1 MELHDLYNELK
12 TILQTAGYRIGEMEP
27 IDYGLQ
33 FVIDNGRRN
42 LLRVYQNKKG
52 RVKYDYSQ
60 LKGDSAEEI
69 IALIEGK
76 RNRQQHD
83 LDFPLVGSDEAG
95 KGDYFGP
102 LVCAAVYVDKKAA
115 AGLIRLGVRDSKTM
129 DDAGILL
136 LQSHI
141 EKLVSGHYEVVELSP
156 ALYNQKIEQ
165 YRQRQQKL
173 NHLLAN
179 LHAFAIERL
188 LQKVQC
194 NNILVDKFA
203 DESLMIQALSAKSKD
218 LHLVQLPSAEANIA
232 VAAASV
238 MARGRYVR
246 RLSQLSSRYNIDLGK
261 GASPNIVEQGRRFV
275 RKHGKEELNQIAKLH
290 FKTTQQ
296 LDSF

>member
-1 MELHDLYNELK
+1 MVQLQNLYNELK
-12 TILQTAGYRIGEMEP
+12 SILHAAGYHIGEMET
-27 IDYGLQ
+27 IDYGMQ
-33 FVIDNGRRN
+33 FVIENGRRN

-60 LKGDSAEEI
+60 IKGDTAEEI
-69 IALIEGK
+69 IALIEKK
-76 RNRQQHD
+76 RNRRQHD
-83 LDFPLVGSDEAG
+83 LDFPLIGSDEAG

-102 LVCAAVYVDKKAA
+102 LVCAAVYVDEKAA
-115 AGLIRLGVRDSKTM
+115 TGLIRLGVRDSKTM
-129 DDAGILL
+129 DDADILL

-141 EKLVSGHYEVVELSP
+141 EKLVSGRYEIVELCP

-165 YRQRQQKL
+165 YRQRGQKL

-203 DESLMIQALSAKSKD
+203 DESLMIGALSSN
-218 LHLVQLPSAEANIA
+218 LQVVNLVQLPSAEVNIA

-246 RLSQLSSRYNIDLGK
+246 RLSELSSRYGIDLGK
-261 GASPNIVEQGRRFV
+261 GASSTIVEQGRRFV

-296 LDSF
+296 L

>member
-1 MELHDLYNELK
+1 MELQDLYNELK
-12 TILQTAGYRIGEMEP
+12 SILQTAGYRIGEMEP
-27 IDYGLQ
+27 IDYGMQ
-33 FVIDNGRRN
+33 FGIDNGRRN

-60 LKGDSAEEI
+60 LKGDPAEEI

-83 LDFPLVGSDEAG
+83 LDFPLIGSDEAG

-102 LVCAAVYVDKKAA
+102 LVCAAVHVDKNAA

-129 DDAGILL
+129 DDTDILL
-136 LQSHI
+136 LQSQI
-141 EKLVSGHYEVVELSP
+141 EKLVSGRYEIVELAP
-156 ALYNQKIEQ
+156 GLYNQKIEQ
-165 YRQRQQKL
+165 YRQRGQKL

-179 LHAFAIERL
+179 MHAFAIERL
-188 LQKVQC
+188 LKKVQC

-203 DESLMIQALSAKSKD
+203 DESLMIQALSAKSRA

-246 RLSQLSSRYNIDLGK
+246 RLSQLSSQYNIDLGK
-261 GASPNIVEQGRRFV
+261 GASSTIVEQGRRFV
-275 RKHGKEELNQIAKLH
+275 RKHGKKELNQIAKLH

-296 LDSF
+296 LASF